1 MHLSCVK
8 DTKVKNK
15 EEEERHISGVREA
28 CGKLLYKGKVM
39 DLLGLQPVVPDTGI
53 LLRHVPGH

>member
-8 DTKVKNK
+8 DTKDKNK
-15 EEEERHISGVREA
+15 EEEEKRISDVREA

-39 DLLGLQPVVPDTGI
+39 DLLGFQPVVPDTGI
-53 LLRHVPGH
+53 LLRHIPGH